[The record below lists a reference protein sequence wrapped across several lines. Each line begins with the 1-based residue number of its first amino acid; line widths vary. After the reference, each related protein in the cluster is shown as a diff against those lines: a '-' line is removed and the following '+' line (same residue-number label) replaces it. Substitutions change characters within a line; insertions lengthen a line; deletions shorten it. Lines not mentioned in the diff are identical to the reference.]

1 MTSLKIAVFAGPNI
15 QGQLSGNIYGENIG
29 EIFTLI
35 VRNMMEGKYI
45 QQNCNKMVERKRYT
59 IKFLQP
65 ANVY

>member
-1 MTSLKIAVFAGPNI
+1 MTSLNIAVFAGPNI

-45 QQNCNKMVERKRYT
+45 Q
-59 IKFLQP
+59 
-65 ANVY
+65 